1 MTQGY
6 WRHRYEE
13 SRKERKLKVTVF
25 PADTYGCGF
34 FRLIWVSRILAAR
47 GHDVTLVYPGQRKL
61 EVYLDDDGETV
72 RDVGLETDVAV
83 FQRITHSYMAQVVSV
98 LRSKGTTVVV
108 DVDDD
113 LSSVHPSNPAYAA
126 MHPSNERRVE
136 PGQRQPRRH
145 SWRNLSTACR
155 DATMVTVSTPA
166 LLNVYARHGRG
177 RVLPNYLPDTYYGVP
192 HQDSDVIGWPAALSS
207 HPDDPSAVGGAIARL
222 VAAGT
227 DFRIIGDPAGCGQAY
242 GLTADPG
249 GLSGVDINGWPAA
262 VATLGIGIAPLADT
276 RFNACKS
283 WLKPLE
289 MSALGVPWVASP
301 RPEYARLHRKGA
313 GLLADN
319 PRRWYRTL
327 EQLRHSPTM
336 RAEVSAAGKEV
347 AEGLRLANHA
357 EEWLEAWSDAA
368 QMQHGALTAQVIAS

>member
-1 MTQGY
+1 M
-6 WRHRYEE
+6 
-13 SRKERKLKVTVF
+13 KITVF
-25 PADTYGCGF
+25 PADVYGCGF

-47 GHDVTLVYPGQRKL
+47 GHDVTVVYPGQRSL

-83 FQRITHSYMAQVVSV
+83 FQRTTHNFMAQAVPV
-98 LRSKGTTVVV
+98 LRSKGVAVVV
-108 DVDDD
+108 DIDDD
-113 LSSVHPSNPAYAA
+113 LSSVHPANPAYPA
-126 MHPSNERRVE
+126 MHPANERMVE

-145 SWRNLSTACR
+145 SWRNLSAACR

-166 LLNVYARHGRG
+166 LLGVYARHGRG
-177 RVLPNYLPDTYYGVP
+177 HILPNYLPDTYYGVP
-192 HQDSDVIGWPAALSS
+192 HVDSDTIGWPAALTS

-222 VAAGT
+222 VSDGA
-227 DFRIIGDPAGCGQAY
+227 DFRIVGDPAGCGQAF

-249 GLSGVDINGWPAA
+249 GLSGIDINGWPAA
-262 VATLGIGIAPLADT
+262 VATMGIGIAPLADT

-301 RPEYARLHRKGA
+301 RTEYAALHRRGA

-327 EQLRHSPTM
+327 QQLRRSPEM
-336 RAEVSAAGKEV
+336 RAEVAGAGREAAD
-347 AEGLRLANHA
+347 GLRLADHA
-357 EEWLEAWSDAA
+357 EDWLNAWSDALE
-368 QMQHGALTAQVIAS
+368 MQRSLPVHHLTG